1 MQWLLNW
8 SMICNLMN
16 ILVAMC
22 WRCGITHYARVCV
35 VANNAVM
42 ARMAPGCYASFQL
55 QLCCCNGGKA
65 FLCHDHNNCA
75 VTVEDYSYVVTAWHL
90 LLQMTWHSSPR
101 MCTWNW
107 SYNMVLSTTSVG
119 SVYIGSGGRGGECA
133 GGGECVS
140 SVLQHHCLPS
150 ENTCL
155 ARANSSGQATWQM
168 HVWPELNISR
178 EC

>member
-75 VTVEDYSYVVTAWHL
+75 VTVEDYSYVVTTWHL

-119 SVYIGSGGRGGECA
+119 SVYIGSGGKGRNAQG
-133 GGGECVS
+133 V
-140 SVLQHHCLPS
+140 
-150 ENTCL
+150 ENAFHQCYSIIVYRVKT
-155 ARANSSGQATWQM
+155 
-168 HVWPELNISR
+168 HVWLEPIHQAKRHGRCMYDQS
-178 EC
+178 